1 MSSAVAHSLLASGA
15 GSGIISYR
23 QFLRWRAEVS
33 SELQTAENERSYVAR
48 ELHDGVAHTTQQ
60 IILQAG
66 LCRKLLERRRLETL
80 AEELATL
87 EARVQYASQQVRDLI
102 ADLRP
107 PHGEPDAL
115 FVEWVRAEIDTHL
128 NRGGPPT
135 EFELQADRPI
145 PRLPDT
151 TRIALIRI
159 LQEALLN
166 TRKHA
171 RAQQVRVTLALDDKL
186 LRLTVQDDGQ
196 GFSPSELRARP
207 PDAGG
212 AGLQAMRA
220 RARALGGEFR
230 VQTGPWQGTQVEANI
245 PIQ

>member
-1 MSSAVAHSLLASGA
+1 M
-15 GSGIISYR
+15 
-23 QFLRWRAEVS
+23 S

-60 IILQAG
+60 LILQAG

-128 NRGGPPT
+128 NRGGSPT

-171 RAQQVRVTLALDDKL
+171 RAQQVRVALTLNEKL
-186 LRLTVQDDGQ
+186 LRLTVKDDGQ
-196 GFSPSELRARP
+196 GFRPSELRARP

-220 RARALGGEFR
+220 RARALGGEFM
-230 VQTGPWQGTQVEANI
+230 VQTRPGQGTQVEASI